1 MAADTEVLSSIPSTY
16 NGGSQPSMKRSVA
29 LFWHAGV
36 HTDRALIH
44 LNNHHHHHNKTKAK
58 RQSQTRAGNVAQ
70 G

>member
-16 NGGSQPSMKRSVA
+16 NGGSKPSMKRSVA

-44 LNNHHHHHNKTKAK
+44 LNHHHNKTKANK
-58 RQSQTRAGNVAQ
+58 VKQ
-70 G
+70 GLEM